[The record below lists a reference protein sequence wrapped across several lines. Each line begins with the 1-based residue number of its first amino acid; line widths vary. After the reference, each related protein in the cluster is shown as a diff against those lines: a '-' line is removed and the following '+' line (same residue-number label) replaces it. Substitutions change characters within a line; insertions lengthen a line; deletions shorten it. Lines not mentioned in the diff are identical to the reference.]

1 MKKIV
6 TILGMLLMSSTVLAA
21 SDDCVRMLGSLVLH
35 AKEGARLN
43 AAAIQH
49 GFNIYTGE
57 VEQADNQSKF
67 AKDYM
72 RLSNEHLEKAEALED
87 KLIQECLK

>member
-1 MKKIV
+1 MKKV
-6 TILGMLLMSSTVLAA
+6 ATILSMVLMSSTVFAA
-21 SDDCVRMLGSLVLH
+21 SGECTRMLGSLLIH

-57 VEQADNQSKF
+57 VEKIDKF
-67 AKDYM
+67 SVAAKDYM
-72 RLSNEHLEKAEALED
+72 RLSEQHLDEAEKLEA
-87 KLIQECLK
+87 KIVKECLK